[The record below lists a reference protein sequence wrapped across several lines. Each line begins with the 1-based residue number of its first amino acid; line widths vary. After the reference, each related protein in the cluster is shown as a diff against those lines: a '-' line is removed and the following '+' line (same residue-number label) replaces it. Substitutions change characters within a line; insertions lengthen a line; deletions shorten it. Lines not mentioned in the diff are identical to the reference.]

1 MFQHF
6 GKGETQGLVSTSPS
20 IEDGARKGKRR
31 NSSKA
36 FHRRQSYLP
45 VDSKGKSR
53 WLVYDND
60 GSFNGWFDWLPIEY
74 RVGYWS
80 PFVVL
85 SIIGFYTALFTL
97 KPQLDFPATV
107 LDNKVGGSSV
117 LGMPRATAADLG
129 VFLWGILVMVQAKL
143 SLGTMGAF
151 PISFT
156 GWSWLLLTFRAGFEF
171 SAWAADSHGHI
182 RLATN
187 LAKIGSSIRLAA
199 ISNAAVVCLVWNFVL
214 LPILLLKAIPKGEK
228 RDGFLK
234 FNFGF
239 FMTNVHVL
247 NLPLASIHTVIGSN
261 TRLFTH
267 VDLWVSYLV
276 LLLYSV
282 LYFFGLDR
290 FGLHFYPI
298 FNPRTS
304 WSVLSILLVLGLYYK
319 MFNTWNGFIAEQ
331 IFVGSKF

>member
-1 MFQHF
+1 M
-6 GKGETQGLVSTSPS
+6 
-20 IEDGARKGKRR
+20 
-31 NSSKA
+31 
-36 FHRRQSYLP
+36 
-45 VDSKGKSR
+45 
-53 WLVYDND
+53 
-60 GSFNGWFDWLPIEY
+60 
-74 RVGYWS
+74 
-80 PFVVL
+80 VL

-214 LPILLLKAIPKGEK
+214 LPILLMKAIPKGEK

-239 FMTNVHVL
+239 FMTNGKRENDHIVVGLNIFSSLSSVHVL

-267 VDLWVSYLV
+267 ADLWVSYLV

>member
-1 MFQHF
+1 MFRYT
-6 GKGETQGLVSTSPS
+6 GKGETQGLVTASPS
-20 IEDGARKGKRR
+20 IEDGASKERR
-31 NSSKA
+31 NSSSKA
-36 FHRRQSYLP
+36 GPTPFHRRQSYLP
-45 VDSKGKSR
+45 VDSKSKYR
-53 WLVYDND
+53 WLIYDND

-85 SIIGFYTALFTL
+85 SIICFYTALFAL
-97 KPQLDFPATV
+97 KPELDFAATV
-107 LDNKVGGSSV
+107 LDNKLRLARGSAV
-117 LGMPRATAADLG
+117 FGMPRATVADLG

-143 SLGTMGAF
+143 SLGSMGAF

-171 SAWAADSHGHI
+171 SAWAVEAHGHVQ
-182 RLATN
+182 LATH

-199 ISNAAVVCLVWNFVL
+199 ISNAAVVCIVWNLIL

-267 VDLWVSYLV
+267 ADLWVSYLV
-276 LLLYSV
+276 LLLYSA

-290 FGLHFYPI
+290 LGLHFYPI

-304 WSVLSILLVLGLYYK
+304 WSVISILLVLGLYYK
-319 MFNTWNGFIAEQ
+319 MFNTWNDFITA
-331 IFVGSKF
+331 

>member
-1 MFQHF
+1 
-6 GKGETQGLVSTSPS
+6 
-20 IEDGARKGKRR
+20 
-31 NSSKA
+31 
-36 FHRRQSYLP
+36 
-45 VDSKGKSR
+45 
-53 WLVYDND
+53 
-60 GSFNGWFDWLPIEY
+60 
-74 RVGYWS
+74 
-80 PFVVL
+80 VVL

-199 ISNAAVVCLVWNFVL
+199 ISNAAVVCLVWNFIL
-214 LPILLLKAIPKGEK
+214 LPILLMKAIPKGEK

-239 FMTNVHVL
+239 FMTNGKRENDHIVVGLNIFSSLSSVHVL

-261 TRLFTH
+261 TRPFTH
-267 VDLWVSYLV
+267 ADLWVSYLV

>member
-1 MFQHF
+1 
-6 GKGETQGLVSTSPS
+6 
-20 IEDGARKGKRR
+20 
-31 NSSKA
+31 
-36 FHRRQSYLP
+36 
-45 VDSKGKSR
+45 
-53 WLVYDND
+53 
-60 GSFNGWFDWLPIEY
+60 
-74 RVGYWS
+74 
-80 PFVVL
+80 VVL

-214 LPILLLKAIPKGEK
+214 LPILLMKAIPKGEK

-239 FMTNVHVL
+239 FMTNGKRENDHIVVGLNIFSSLSSVHVL

-267 VDLWVSYLV
+267 ADLWVSYLV

>member
-1 MFQHF
+1 M
-6 GKGETQGLVSTSPS
+6 
-20 IEDGARKGKRR
+20 
-31 NSSKA
+31 
-36 FHRRQSYLP
+36 
-45 VDSKGKSR
+45 
-53 WLVYDND
+53 
-60 GSFNGWFDWLPIEY
+60 
-74 RVGYWS
+74 
-80 PFVVL
+80 VL

-239 FMTNVHVL
+239 FMTNGKRENDHIVVGLNIFSSLSSVHVL

-267 VDLWVSYLV
+267 ADLWVSYLV

>member
-1 MFQHF
+1 M
-6 GKGETQGLVSTSPS
+6 
-20 IEDGARKGKRR
+20 
-31 NSSKA
+31 
-36 FHRRQSYLP
+36 
-45 VDSKGKSR
+45 
-53 WLVYDND
+53 
-60 GSFNGWFDWLPIEY
+60 
-74 RVGYWS
+74 
-80 PFVVL
+80 VL

-239 FMTNVHVL
+239 FMTNGKRGNDHIVAGLNIVLSLSSVHVL

-267 VDLWVSYLV
+267 ADLWVSYLV